1 MLIVL
6 KGTSCPKGSKEREH
20 QSCQEQG
27 DHSCN
32 PTTSLLC
39 NSGTSQQ
46 TQNTKIGEFSEN
58 VPKSGGKGVGIVVRV
73 SKGGWSEE
81 NKANKRVKQ
90 IE

>member
-6 KGTSCPKGSKEREH
+6 EGSSCLKGSKEGEQ

-27 DHSCN
+27 DHSGN

-46 TQNTKIGEFSEN
+46 TQNPKIGEFSEN
-58 VPKSGGKGVGIVVRV
+58 LPKSGGKGVRIVVRV
-73 SKGGWSEE
+73 G
-81 NKANKRVKQ
+81 N
-90 IE
+90 